1 MIPNA
6 VRATTHTLNNM
17 TKEKSRGL
25 GDTIKKVTSAV
36 GIKQCG
42 ACKKRQ
48 AKLNKMFPYKSAK
61 HKEEHEKQ
69 KTAQEKAREDQQ
81 KLLDNMRKGL

>member
-1 MIPNA
+1 
-6 VRATTHTLNNM
+6 M
-17 TKEKSRGL
+17 TEEKSKGL

-69 KTAQEKAREDQQ
+69 KTAQELAKEKQESLLKNIRE
-81 KLLDNMRKGL
+81 GL

>member
-1 MIPNA
+1 MSE
-6 VRATTHTLNNM
+6 
-17 TKEKSRGL
+17 KQKSRGL

-69 KTAQEKAREDQQ
+69 KTAAQEEARQNQQ
-81 KLLDNMRKGL
+81 DLLNKMRKGL